1 MTNVLKHKHD
11 QRVKTAVYRTANTIM
26 QLEKGKDVV
35 FGGVCKAE
43 DVPKPSSKYSPPPAK
58 SPLLSPVTGSD
69 ALRPLPLQTSAST
82 WAPSW

>member
-1 MTNVLKHKHD
+1 MTHVLRALY
-11 QRVKTAVYRTANTIM
+11 RVKKGSIPYTANAIV

-43 DVPKPSSKYSPPPAK
+43 DVPKPSIKYSPPPAK
-58 SPLLSPVTGSD
+58 SPFLSPGSD
-69 ALRPLPLQTSAST
+69 ALGPPPLQSSAST